1 MVCYGRRMP
10 PEPKPREEEAR
21 LSGARAEFAGS
32 LPRRLETLRG
42 ALAAVEQLPADADRV
57 KSLLRRVHAVG
68 SAARVLGFAS
78 VAEALT
84 EAERSVR
91 TATAAGRP
99 VPFDELARAFDVL
112 PSLVLGAA
120 VAVRSS
126 EDRAAT
132 PAWPTSVLLLGSQA
146 LADAIAEPERV
157 PPVECERLSDASRL
171 VELVHIVGPDVIV
184 VDGDHEGARDALAK
198 LFADELMEP
207 TPVVV
212 LGSFAQPEAAA
223 GFVEL
228 GVARVLPKPCSPDM
242 LRRTVEEL
250 RERANQPR
258 GAREPLGDM
267 SMAGLADRIAGEF
280 KRGLV
285 EALESGAPNVRVP
298 LGEGHDV
305 LAAVWGAVARV
316 RELVTVRSN
325 GNLRFQQTGPEG
337 AVPIAPWAS
346 GERRAGER
354 ASGKGRGSEGVSL
367 NGRRIVVADDDPA
380 VVWFM
385 AGLLRAVGVQV
396 LEAHDGRRALELAF
410 EHWPD
415 AVVSDVLMPKL
426 DGFALCHEMK
436 RDVALRDVPVILLS
450 WKEDLL
456 QRVRE
461 LGAAA
466 DGYLRKEA
474 AASAVVE
481 RVREVLRA
489 RARVEE
495 RILTGGEVR
504 GRLDGLTPRLVLE
517 LACRGERDARV
528 SVRDAAFLFEAQIRK
543 GRLVSLSRSAANGS
557 FTRGPAV
564 LASLL
569 GASAGRFSVE
579 PDASHCRAELSGSL
593 FELLREPI
601 ERARGAL
608 RTVTAD
614 ALLRLERV
622 ELDRELL
629 ETYLACTPEPAAAV
643 TRRLLEGQS
652 PRDLV
657 LTGAV
662 SAPLLEVVLSDVAR
676 RGGILSAITAPAAE
690 SSRPPVASRSAPPL
704 ASEIEER
711 LRTEATFVASQIAE
725 PSRTESSRVVSE
737 IAEPSRTGSSLVAEE
752 VPRTDA
758 LPTALTTPHTKTLRF
773 GNLGLSDHSD
783 AEVSRSEELRPTEG
797 APRTDPF
804 PSQSAAPPT
813 AASEAPATDAASQL
827 PAAPSGEAERAE
839 QPREA
844 EKLPF
849 NAEPTPRPDESE
861 PMFTFAAD
869 TKTLEGV
876 GARSAEVA
884 AAGGTARDAEPQ
896 ELGAG
901 VLGLL
906 GEADA
911 RESSAPKPGSEPPK
925 GEAKPPAAEV
935 AVTRTSSAPPHAA
948 SREESL
954 EPDTSPAIPAAKRR
968 DTPRAPKSP
977 DSGGARGA
985 EASGSAAAEKVP
997 GRGSDTAKRV
1007 DGAPP
1012 KQGGMARLLFRSAAA
1027 GGIAF
1032 FVTTWVIVPLFSND
1046 KDGAPPAAKPAAAP
1060 PPPPSATAAP
1070 APGLGVEDLELPRG
1084 MEVAPGQG
1092 IIEVETNGPDPIY
1105 VDDAF
1110 VGVGPVRRV
1119 AAAAGQHSVEV
1130 RGDRPAGPLKL
1141 TLESGRRAHVTA
1153 GTAGSAAPAAS
1164 PR

>member
-1 MVCYGRRMP
+1 MP

-42 ALAAVEQLPADADRV
+42 ALVAAEQLPADADRV

-78 VAEALT
+78 VAEALG

-91 TATAAGRP
+91 QAAAAGRP
-99 VPFDELARAFDVL
+99 APFDEVSRAFDVL
-112 PSLVLGAA
+112 PSLVLGA
-120 VAVRSS
+120 VVSVRVP
-126 EDRAAT
+126 DAQAGA
-132 PAWPTSVLLLGSQA
+132 AWPTSVLLLGSQA
-146 LADAIAEPERV
+146 LADAIAEPDRA
-157 PPVECERLSDASRL
+157 PPVECERLSDAARL

-184 VDGDHEGARDALAK
+184 VDGDHEGARDAVSK
-198 LFADELMEP
+198 LFADELIEP

-212 LGSFAQPEAAA
+212 VGGFAQPEAAA
-223 GFVEL
+223 AFVEL
-228 GVARVLPKPCSPDM
+228 GVSRVLPKPCSPDT
-242 LRRTVEEL
+242 LRRTIEEL

-258 GAREPLGDM
+258 AAREPLGELSM
-267 SMAGLADRIAGEF
+267 SGLAERIAGEF

-285 EALESGAPNVRVP
+285 DALESGAPNVRVP

-337 AVPIAPWAS
+337 AVPIAPWTS

-354 ASGKGRGSEGVSL
+354 AGGKARGADGVSL
-367 NGRRIVVADDDPA
+367 QGRRIVVADDDPA

-385 AGLLRAVGVQV
+385 AGLLRAVGVEV

-426 DGFALCHEMK
+426 DGFSLCHEMK

-495 RILTGGEVR
+495 RVLTGGEVR

-543 GRLVSLSRSAANGS
+543 GRLVSLTRSAANGS
-557 FTRGPAV
+557 FARGPAV
-564 LASLL
+564 VASLL

-579 PDASHCRAELSGSL
+579 PDSSACRPEFSGVL
-593 FELLREPI
+593 FDILRDPI
-601 ERARGAL
+601 AKARGAL
-608 RTVTAD
+608 RGVTAD

-629 ETYLACTPEPAAAV
+629 ETYLTCTPEPAASV
-643 TRRLLEGQS
+643 TRKLLDGQA

-657 LTGAV
+657 LSGAV
-662 SAPLLEVVLSDVAR
+662 SAQLLEVVLSDVAR
-676 RGGILSAITAPAAE
+676 RGGILSAITAPASE
-690 SSRPPVASRSAPPL
+690 SSRPPVATQSAPPL
-704 ASEIEER
+704 AHPAR
-711 LRTEATFVASQIAE
+711 
-725 PSRTESSRVVSE
+725 
-737 IAEPSRTGSSLVAEE
+737 
-752 VPRTDA
+752 
-758 LPTALTTPHTKTLRF
+758 
-773 GNLGLSDHSD
+773 
-783 AEVSRSEELRPTEG
+783 
-797 APRTDPF
+797 
-804 PSQSAAPPT
+804 T
-813 AASEAPATDAASQL
+813 AADAASGATDRASSL
-827 PAAPSGEAERAE
+827 AEASAATAVATETLDEPFASLRVDSE
-839 QPREA
+839 P
-844 EKLPF
+844 EKLPL
-849 NAEPTPRPDESE
+849 NSELTPSNQESE
-861 PMFTFAAD
+861 PMLTFGAD

-876 GARSAEVA
+876 GAEA
-884 AAGGTARDAEPQ
+884 AAAKVDEPRAERDSEPL

-906 GEADA
+906 GEAVAEADGPA
-911 RESSAPKPGSEPPK
+911 DSLPPKAAVEPPK
-925 GEAKPPAAEV
+925 AESQPAAEEAPAAAADSLPPV
-935 AVTRTSSAPPHAA
+935 SAPRPGGEA
-948 SREESL
+948 L

-968 DTPRAPKSP
+968 DTPRAPKPP
-977 DSGGARGA
+977 DSDRGPA
-985 EASGSAAAEKVP
+985 KETTESPVSS
-997 GRGSDTAKRV
+997 GRGRSAGASESADGKAPRSAPTEPKKGGIAK
-1007 DGAPP
+1007 
-1012 KQGGMARLLFRSAAA
+1012 LLFRSALA
-1027 GGIAF
+1027 GGVAF
-1032 FVTTWVIVPLFSND
+1032 FVTTWVVVPLFSSD
-1046 KDGAPPAAKPAAAP
+1046 KDAAVPASKAPAP
-1060 PPPPSATAAP
+1060 PPVVESAAP
-1070 APGLGVEDLELPRG
+1070 APSAALGVEDLELPRG
-1084 MEVAPGQG
+1084 MEVAPEQG
-1092 IIEVETNGPDPIY
+1092 IIEVETSGPDPIY

-1119 AAAAGQHSVEV
+1119 AAAAGPHSVEV
-1130 RGDRPAGPLKL
+1130 RGDKPAGPLKL
-1141 TLESGRRAHVTA
+1141 TLVSGRRAQVT
-1153 GTAGSAAPAAS
+1153 TAVGSAAPVAS

>member
-1 MVCYGRRMP
+1 MVCYGRLMP

-42 ALAAVEQLPADADRV
+42 ALAAVEQQPGDADRV

-78 VAEALT
+78 VAEALA

-91 TATAAGRP
+91 AATAAGRP

-120 VAVRSS
+120 VSVRSS

-132 PAWPTSVLLLGSQA
+132 AAWPTSVLLVGSQA

-198 LFADELMEP
+198 LFADELIEP

-228 GVARVLPKPCSPDM
+228 GVTRVLPKPCSPDM

-250 RERANQPR
+250 RERANRPR
-258 GAREPLGDM
+258 AAREPLGEM
-267 SMAGLADRIAGEF
+267 NMAGLADRIAAEF

-346 GERRAGER
+346 SERRAGER

-426 DGFALCHEMK
+426 DGFALCHEVK

-543 GRLVSLSRSAANGS
+543 GRLISLSRSAANGS
-557 FTRGPAV
+557 FTRGAAV

-579 PDASHCRAELSGSL
+579 PDSSHCRSELSGSL

-657 LTGAV
+657 LAGTV
-662 SAPLLEVVLSDVAR
+662 SAPLLEVVLSDMAR
-676 RGGILSAITAPAAE
+676 RGAILSAITAPASE
-690 SSRPPVASRSAPPL
+690 SSRPAVASRSAPPL
-704 ASEIEER
+704 ASEIEDR
-711 LRTEATFVASQIAE
+711 LRTEATLGA
-725 PSRTESSRVVSE
+725 SE
-737 IAEPSRTGSSLVAEE
+737 IAEPSRTGSSLIAEE

-758 LPTALTTPHTKTLRF
+758 LPTALTSPHTKTLRF
-773 GNLGLSDHSD
+773 GNLGLGDGAHSD
-783 AEVSRSEELRPTEG
+783 AASTEDAGPADG

-804 PSQSAAPPT
+804 PGQSAAPAAVSDAPPT
-813 AASEAPATDAASQL
+813 DVVPEL
-827 PAAPSGEAERAE
+827 PAATNGEPEPARLPA
-839 QPREA
+839 EA

-861 PMFTFAAD
+861 PMFTFGTD

-876 GARSAEVA
+876 GAGAAEVA
-884 AAGGTARDAEPQ
+884 VGGAARDAEAP

-906 GEADA
+906 GDADA
-911 RESSAPKPGSEPPK
+911 RESVAPKPGSEPPK
-925 GEAKPPAAEV
+925 VETKPLVIDAVATSAGSGPA
-935 AVTRTSSAPPHAA
+935 H
-948 SREESL
+948 EEPL

-977 DSGGARGA
+977 DSGGARAA
-985 EASGSAAAEKVP
+985 ETPAPATAEKAAVRAPDAAQRADAAAPKP
-997 GRGSDTAKRV
+997 GGL
-1007 DGAPP
+1007 G
-1012 KQGGMARLLFRSAAA
+1012 RLLFRSAAA

-1032 FVTTWVIVPLFSND
+1032 FVTTWVVVPLFSSD
-1046 KDGAPPAAKPAAAP
+1046 KDAAPPVEKPAALP
-1060 PPPPSATAAP
+1060 PPAPSASAAP

-1084 MEVAPGQG
+1084 MEVAPEQG

-1119 AAAAGQHSVEV
+1119 AAAAGLHSVEV

-1153 GTAGSAAPAAS
+1153 SAAGSAAPAAS